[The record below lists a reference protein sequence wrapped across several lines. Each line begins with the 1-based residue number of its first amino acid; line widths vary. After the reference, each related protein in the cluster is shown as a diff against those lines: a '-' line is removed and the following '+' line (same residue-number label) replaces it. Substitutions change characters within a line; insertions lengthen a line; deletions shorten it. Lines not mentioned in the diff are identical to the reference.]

1 MDHFGEL
8 EEDDTFFDGAEVDLG
23 LDLGD
28 DLGDEPEEVS
38 YDEAYD
44 EIDD

>member
-23 LDLGD
+23 LGL
-28 DLGDEPEEVS
+28 DLGDETDEVS

>member
-1 MDHFGEL
+1 MDHFVEL
-8 EEDDTFFDGAEVDLG
+8 GEDDTFFDGAEVDLG

>member
-8 EEDDTFFDGAEVDLG
+8 EEDDTFFDGAEVDL
-23 LDLGD
+23 
-28 DLGDEPEEVS
+28 DLGDEIAEVS

>member
-8 EEDDTFFDGAEVDLG
+8 EEDDTFFDGAEVALD

-28 DLGDEPEEVS
+28 EIAEVS